1 MIYQEN
7 RDLEYKRELTDNL
20 EKEAVAFLN
29 SREGGRIII
38 GVDTKTQA
46 VPGVDNPDNI
56 QLQVK
61 DRLKNNIE
69 PSVMGLFDVI
79 VETCENKPVIKI
91 ILAAGSEKPYYLKKY
106 GMTSKG
112 CFIRVGSAS
121 EPMQQN
127 MIESFF
133 STRVRNSIGKMISP
147 RQSLTF
153 EQLKIYYLERGLKL
167 NDAFMNNL
175 ELLTPDGKPN
185 YAAYLLSDDNG
196 ISIQIAKYAD
206 TTRVHLTE
214 NRDYGRC
221 SLIKAC
227 KQVLERIEV
236 ENTVFTQIGY
246 PLRKERELINS
257 VAVREAVINAIVHN
271 EYSNGSCP
279 KFEFFSDRIEITS
292 AGGLPYGLSKD
303 DFFAGHS
310 APRNKEL
317 MRVFRDLEIVEQLGS
332 GIPRI
337 LDAYGEECFQISQ
350 NFIRLVFI
358 YANEG
363 VTEGVT
369 IVMNYIMTHPGCRV
383 PVIAEAVNIPAKSV
397 ERYIRVLK
405 EQGKIIYS
413 GAPKS
418 GGYRMIMNNE

>member
-1 MIYQEN
+1 
-7 RDLEYKRELTDNL
+7 
-20 EKEAVAFLN
+20 
-29 SREGGRIII
+29 
-38 GVDTKTQA
+38 
-46 VPGVDNPDNI
+46 
-56 QLQVK
+56 
-61 DRLKNNIE
+61 
-69 PSVMGLFDVI
+69 
-79 VETCENKPVIKI
+79 
-91 ILAAGSEKPYYLKKY
+91 
-106 GMTSKG
+106 
-112 CFIRVGSAS
+112 
-121 EPMQQN
+121 
-127 MIESFF
+127 
-133 STRVRNSIGKMISP
+133 MISP

-303 DFFAGHS
+303 DFFL
-310 APRNKEL
+310 KCIE
-317 MRVFRDLEIVEQLGS
+317 S
-332 GIPRI
+332 GCYWI
-337 LDAYGEECFQISQ
+337 L
-350 NFIRLVFI
+350 I
-358 YANEG
+358 YFYN
-363 VTEGVT
+363 VQ
-369 IVMNYIMTHPGCRV
+369 
-383 PVIAEAVNIPAKSV
+383 VI
-397 ERYIRVLK
+397 L
-405 EQGKIIYS
+405 
-413 GAPKS
+413 
-418 GGYRMIMNNE
+418 